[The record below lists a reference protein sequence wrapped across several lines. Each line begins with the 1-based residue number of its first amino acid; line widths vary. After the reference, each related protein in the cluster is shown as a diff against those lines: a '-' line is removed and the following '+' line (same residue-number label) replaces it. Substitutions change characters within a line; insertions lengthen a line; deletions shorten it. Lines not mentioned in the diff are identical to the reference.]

1 MFAQLFVLYL
11 ITGQYCGKSW
21 LSFWYSDL
29 SQKSRQC
36 NKLSEQ
42 PTWSL
47 SFLQILRK
55 QRNSFFS
62 THANPFTS
70 INYIW
75 SQKNQITP
83 GWSCI
88 WEVSRGKD
96 IFDTNQKFQM
106 LCQEGLLE
114 SFVSGM
120 KDFHTILAVK
130 KKATGE
136 NRTLKS
142 DPEVSHFKRIVLLSK
157 FPKSRPS
164 QFSCLWIEE
173 W

>member
-1 MFAQLFVLYL
+1 MIKINVLLAEVLVKLDKNYTRKSSENSFEKIGKFVLFNAWQPLHPQYL
-11 ITGQYCGKSW
+11 
-21 LSFWYSDL
+21 
-29 SQKSRQC
+29 
-36 NKLSEQ
+36 
-42 PTWSL
+42 
-47 SFLQILRK
+47 
-55 QRNSFFS
+55 
-62 THANPFTS
+62 TS
-70 INYIW
+70 A
-75 SQKNQITP
+75 QEKQITP

-114 SFVSGM
+114 SFVSRM

-142 DPEVSHFKRIVLLSK
+142 DPEVSQFKRIVLLSK

-164 QFSCLWIEE
+164 QFSCL
-173 W
+173 